1 MSFTL
6 LAFYE
11 AIAKHKGW
19 FEINNQQYPSVILA
33 VSNLYFFRESTNDDY
48 ILLFDPII
56 DIKQKELN
64 KFTVFYYPDKV
75 INITLRNLNV
85 EQEVKANGT

>member
-1 MSFTL
+1 MSFSL
-6 LAFYE
+6 SSFYT
-11 AIAKHKGW
+11 AISEHVGC
-19 FEINNQQYPSVILA
+19 FEIDEQQYPSVILA
-33 VSNLYFFRESTNDDY
+33 ASNLYFFKESTNDDY

-85 EQEVKANGT
+85 EQKIKTDGT